1 MTDDLKEQL
10 RQPLGMSMFLRAD
23 DMHAEMEAQRKEAL
37 AHITDL
43 EARLAAAEAGEDA
56 LAELC
61 KEVVRLFEALAQRP
75 KPDAQYFRPTMD
87 SHGLVAMRSAIAAYE
102 ARRKG

>member
-1 MTDDLKEQL
+1 V
-10 RQPLGMSMFLRAD
+10 
-23 DMHAEMEAQRKEAL
+23 
-37 AHITDL
+37 
-43 EARLAAAEAGEDA
+43 A